1 MNQKQKLGYMA
12 LGAGILAVGIIIG
25 QFVTP
30 DIEAQS
36 NGVFDKI
43 TCRSLEVLDQNDNRR
58 IHLYALGPMAEISI
72 MSHWNNKERDAIS
85 LTSFV
90 GFNPDG
96 SFGNDNSNSIT
107 ISKPSGTSGIEL
119 NTQAIVNYVKVR
131 NKAGNTAILLGGAE
145 DDSGITLYDKYEKL
159 AVRLDTTRT
168 ENGVTVFGRAGQKEM
183 IKLFSAD
190 TPVTAMFVSDSGGNI
205 KWAAP
210 MPER

>member
-1 MNQKQKLGYMA
+1 MNNKQKLGYMA
-12 LGAGILAVGIIIG
+12 IGAGIMALGIIIG
-25 QFVTP
+25 QAITP
-30 DIEAQS
+30 NIEAQS

-43 TCRSLEVLDQNDNRR
+43 TCRSIEVLDQNDNRR

-72 MSHWNNKERDAIS
+72 MNHWNNKERDAIS

-90 GFNPDG
+90 AFKPDG
-96 SFGNDNSNSIT
+96 PFGNDNSNSIT

-119 NTQAIVNYVKVR
+119 NAQAIVNNVKVL
-131 NKAGNTAILLGGAE
+131 NKTGSLAILLGGAE
-145 DDSGITLYDKYEKL
+145 DDSGITIYDNHQKR
-159 AVRLDTTRT
+159 AVRMDATQT